1 MRLSIWM
8 VAVAYAT
15 ATSSAQQPANAPARP
30 GGARADSA
38 PKPAAD
44 TAAIAR
50 AMRRLQA
57 ANAQVPP
64 PPQGVGGTQGPT
76 NPRMLPDFSAVG
88 DLVGDLTDRGTTQ
101 SDGTRFSVRE
111 VELAVQAV
119 VDPFFRGDVFLGISD
134 VEKISIEQAFL
145 TTTAL
150 PHGLQVQMGRFLM
163 PVGKQNTTHRHDL
176 HTVEYP
182 WVIQKFLSDDGLKG
196 TGLTL
201 SKIFSPFGFYQE
213 MIVSAIDRFG
223 DAPEGLRA
231 GEAVN
236 KSLDGLGYSARFRN
250 YVDISQDVNFELSA
264 SAITGKRV
272 QPFTPFVSAAG
283 DSLNAVNARQ
293 SLGGLDLTFR
303 WKPLQQ
309 GLYKSFLFQAEV
321 MHQWNERVASL
332 PPKYP
337 GIPARPYLGPN
348 RDFTGSYVFARWQ
361 LSQRLY
367 LGGRYDSLEDP
378 TADGATFSAGSGFLE
393 WFPSEFS
400 KLTAQYERATPPGQP
415 AMNRILL
422 QAAFAVGPHKPHPF

>member
-1 MRLSIWM
+1 MRLSMWM

-15 ATSSAQQPANAPARP
+15 ATSSAQQPANGLAPRA
-30 GGARADSA
+30 ATRADSA
-38 PKPAAD
+38 TKPPAD

-50 AMRRLQA
+50 ERRRMQA

-64 PPQGVGGTQGPT
+64 PSPQGVGGAQGPT

-88 DLVGDLTDRGTTQ
+88 DLVGDLSEKGSTQ
-101 SDGTRFSVRE
+101 ADGARFSVRE

-150 PHGLQVQMGRFLM
+150 PNGLQVQMGRFLM

-196 TGLTL
+196 TGVTL

-213 MIVSAIDRFG
+213 LIVSAIDRFG
-223 DAPEGLRA
+223 DPVEGLKA
-231 GEAVN
+231 DEAVN
-236 KSLDGLGYSARFRN
+236 KSLDGLGFSARFRN
-250 YVDISQDVNFELSA
+250 YVDISQNANFELSA
-264 SAITGKRV
+264 SAITGKRERATGV
-272 QPFTPFVSAAG
+272 TSISGA
-283 DSLNAVNARQ
+283 DTSNARLGRQ
-293 SLGGLDLTFR
+293 SLLGADLTFR

-309 GLYKSFLFQAEV
+309 GLYKSFLLQAEV
-321 MHQWNERVASL
+321 MHQVSERLAAPPGSL
-332 PPKYP
+332 
-337 GIPARPYLGPN
+337 GAGGGYLPMS
-348 RDFTGSYVFARWQ
+348 RDFTGGYVFARWQ
-361 LSQRLY
+361 LSQRLF
-367 LGGRYDSLEDP
+367 LGGRYDALQDP
-378 TADGATFSAGSGFLE
+378 AAEGANFTAGSAFLE

-400 KLTAQYERATPPGQP
+400 KLTAQFERATPSQQP
-415 AMNRILL
+415 ALNRILL